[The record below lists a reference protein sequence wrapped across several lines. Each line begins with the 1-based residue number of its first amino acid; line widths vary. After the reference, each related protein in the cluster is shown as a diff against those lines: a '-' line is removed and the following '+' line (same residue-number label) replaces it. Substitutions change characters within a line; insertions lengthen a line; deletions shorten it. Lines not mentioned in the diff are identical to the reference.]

1 MNVMITGISRGV
13 GLEITKLF
21 LENGHTVYGISRA
34 ESNELK
40 TLGKQFPERLF
51 FKNFDLTN
59 PENIKKD
66 IFKDFVN
73 NHIPIHVLINNAAM
87 AYDDIVTNLNYD
99 NLKTMF
105 DVNLY
110 SPMFLTKYAIRNMIF
125 NRVSGSIVHI
135 SSVSAHTGYKGLSM
149 YAASKGA
156 LQSFSKNISREWGER
171 GIRSNIVVPGYME
184 TEMNAKLTTEHKSR
198 IFKRTALKKETD
210 MRSVAETVLFL
221 SDQRSQS
228 ITGQEIFVDSGT
240 L

>member
-1 MNVMITGISRGV
+1 MNVLITGVSRGV
-13 GLEITKLF
+13 GFEIAKLF
-21 LENGHTVYGISRA
+21 LENGHTVYGISRT
-34 ESNELK
+34 ESEELK
-40 TLGKQFPERLF
+40 NLEKQYQQNLF
-51 FKNFDLTN
+51 FTTFDLSN
-59 PENIKKD
+59 PENIQQEV
-66 IFKDFVN
+66 FKNFVTN
-73 NHIPIHVLINNAAM
+73 QIPIHVLINNAAM
-87 AYDDIVTNLNYD
+87 AYDDIVTNLNYND
-99 NLKTMF
+99 LKTMF

-110 SPMFLTKYAIRNMIF
+110 SPMFLTKYAIRNMIY
-125 NRVSGSIVHI
+125 NRVSGSIIHI
-135 SSVSAHTGYKGLSM
+135 SSISAHTGYKGLSM

-184 TEMNAKLTTEHKSR
+184 TAMNAKLTQDHKNR

-221 SDQRSQS
+221 AGEKAKS

>member
-1 MNVMITGISRGV
+1 MNILITGVSRGV
-13 GLEITKLF
+13 GLEMSKLF
-21 LENGHTVYGISRA
+21 LENGHTVYGLSRT
-34 ESNELK
+34 ESEELK
-40 TLGKQFPERLF
+40 ALEKQYPEKLF
-51 FKNFDLTN
+51 FKIFDLSN
-59 PENIKKD
+59 PENIKQEV
-66 IFKDFVN
+66 FKDFVHN
-73 NHIPIHVLINNAAM
+73 KIPIHVLINNAAM
-87 AYDDIVTNLNYD
+87 AYDDIVTNLNYND
-99 NLKTMF
+99 LKTMF

-110 SPMFLTKYAIRNMIF
+110 SPMFLTKYAIRNMIY
-125 NRVSGSIVHI
+125 NRVAGSIIHI
-135 SSVSAHTGYKGLSM
+135 SSISAHTGYKGLSM

-184 TEMNAKLTTEHKSR
+184 TAMNAKLTPDHKNR

-221 SDQRSQS
+221 SDERSKS

>member
-1 MNVMITGISRGV
+1 MNVLITGVSRGV
-13 GLEITKLF
+13 GLEMSKLF
-21 LENGHTVYGISRA
+21 LENGHTVYGISRT
-34 ESNELK
+34 ESEEFAMLE
-40 TLGKQFPERLF
+40 KQYPKHLF
-51 FKNFDLTN
+51 FKIFDLSR
-59 PENIKKD
+59 PEEIRQAV
-66 IFKDFVN
+66 FREFVN
-73 NHIPIHVLINNAAM
+73 NQIPIHVLINNAAM
-87 AYDDIVTNLNYD
+87 AYDDIVTNLKYVD
-99 NLKTMF
+99 LKTMF

-110 SPMFLTKYAIRNMIF
+110 SPMFLTKYAIRNMIY
-125 NRVSGSIVHI
+125 NRISGSIIHI
-135 SSVSAHTGYKGLSM
+135 SSISAHTGYKGLSM

-184 TEMNAKLTTEHKSR
+184 TAMNEKLSQEHKNR

-221 SDQRSQS
+221 SDERSKS

>member
-1 MNVMITGISRGV
+1 MNILITGISRGV
-13 GLEITKLF
+13 GLEMSRLF
-21 LENGHTVYGISRA
+21 LENGHAVYGISRK
-34 ESNELK
+34 ESEELK
-40 TLGKQFPERLF
+40 ALEQQYPENLF
-51 FKNFDLTN
+51 FKIFDLSN
-59 PENIKKD
+59 PENIKQEV
-66 IFKDFVN
+66 FKDFVHN
-73 NHIPIHVLINNAAM
+73 KIPIHVLINNAAT

-99 NLKTMF
+99 DLKTMF

-110 SPMFLTKYAIRNMIF
+110 SPMFLTKYAIRNMIY
-125 NRVSGSIVHI
+125 NRVSGSIIHI
-135 SSVSAHTGYKGLSM
+135 SSISAHTGYKGLSM

-184 TEMNAKLTTEHKSR
+184 TAMNKKLSQEHKNR

-221 SDQRSQS
+221 SDERSKS

>member
-1 MNVMITGISRGV
+1 MNVLITGVSRGV
-13 GLEITKLF
+13 GLEMSKLF
-21 LENGHTVYGISRA
+21 LENGHTVYGISRT
-34 ESNELK
+34 ESEEFAMLEK
-40 TLGKQFPERLF
+40 EYPKHLF
-51 FKNFDLTN
+51 FKIFDLSR
-59 PENIKKD
+59 PEEIRQTV
-66 IFKDFVN
+66 FREFVN
-73 NHIPIHVLINNAAM
+73 NQIPIHVLINNAAM
-87 AYDDIVTNLNYD
+87 AYDDIVTNLKYVD
-99 NLKTMF
+99 LKTMF

-110 SPMFLTKYAIRNMIF
+110 SPMFLTKYAIRNMIY
-125 NRVSGSIVHI
+125 NRISGSIIHI
-135 SSVSAHTGYKGLSM
+135 SSISAHTGYKGLSM

-184 TEMNAKLTTEHKSR
+184 TAMNEKLSQEHKNR

-221 SDQRSQS
+221 SDERSKS

>member
-1 MNVMITGISRGV
+1 MNVLITGISRGV
-13 GLEITKLF
+13 GFEIAKLF
-21 LENGHTVYGISRA
+21 LENGHRVYGISRT
-34 ESNELK
+34 ESDELK
-40 TLGKQFPERLF
+40 ALERQYPDHLF
-51 FKNFDLTN
+51 FKNFDLSD
-59 PENIKKD
+59 PENIKQN
-66 IFKDFVN
+66 IFKDFIT

-87 AYDDIVTNLNYD
+87 AYDDIVTNLNYPE
-99 NLKTMF
+99 LKTMF

-110 SPMFLTKYAIRNMIF
+110 SPMFLTKYAIRNMIY
-125 NRVSGSIVHI
+125 NRISGSIIHI
-135 SSVSAHTGYKGLSM
+135 SSISAHTGYKGLSM

-184 TEMNAKLTTEHKSR
+184 TAMNAKLTQDHKNR

-210 MRSVAETVLFL
+210 MQSVAETVLFL
-221 SDQRSQS
+221 AGEKSKS

>member
-1 MNVMITGISRGV
+1 MNVLITGISRGV
-13 GLEITKLF
+13 GFEIAKLF
-21 LENGHTVYGISRA
+21 LESGHTVYGISRT
-34 ESNELK
+34 ESDELK
-40 TLGKQFPERLF
+40 ALEKQYPNQLF
-51 FKNFDLTN
+51 FKVFDLAD
-59 PENIKKD
+59 PANIHQEV
-66 IFKDFVN
+66 FKNFLN
-73 NHIPIHVLINNAAM
+73 NHIPLHVLINNAAM

-99 NLKTMF
+99 DLKTMF

-110 SPMFLTKYAIRNMIF
+110 SPMFLTKYGIRNMIY
-125 NRVSGSIVHI
+125 NRVAGSIIHI
-135 SSVSAHTGYKGLSM
+135 SSISAHTGYKGLSM

-184 TEMNAKLTTEHKSR
+184 TAMNAKLTQDHKNR

-221 SDQRSQS
+221 AGEKSKS

>member
-1 MNVMITGISRGV
+1 MNVLITGVSRGV
-13 GLEITKLF
+13 GLEMSKLF
-21 LENGHTVYGISRA
+21 LENGHTVYGISRT
-34 ESNELK
+34 ESEEFAMLEK
-40 TLGKQFPERLF
+40 EYPKHLF
-51 FKNFDLTN
+51 FKIFDLSR
-59 PENIKKD
+59 PEEIKQTV
-66 IFKDFVN
+66 FREFVN
-73 NHIPIHVLINNAAM
+73 NQIPIHVLVNNAAM
-87 AYDDIVTNLNYD
+87 AYDDIVTNLKYVD
-99 NLKTMF
+99 LKTMF

-110 SPMFLTKYAIRNMIF
+110 SPMFLAKYAIRNMIY
-125 NRVSGSIVHI
+125 NRISGSIIHI
-135 SSVSAHTGYKGLSM
+135 SSISAHTGYKGLSM

-184 TEMNAKLTTEHKSR
+184 TAMNEKLSQEHKNR

-221 SDQRSQS
+221 SDERSKS

>member
-1 MNVMITGISRGV
+1 MNILITGVSRGV
-13 GLEITKLF
+13 GLEMSKLF
-21 LENGHTVYGISRA
+21 LENGHIVYGLSRT
-34 ESNELK
+34 ESEELK
-40 TLGKQFPERLF
+40 ALEKQYPEKLF
-51 FKNFDLTN
+51 FKIFDLSN
-59 PENIKKD
+59 PENIKQEV
-66 IFKDFVN
+66 FKDFVHN
-73 NHIPIHVLINNAAM
+73 KIPIHVLINNAAM

-99 NLKTMF
+99 DLKTMF

-110 SPMFLTKYAIRNMIF
+110 SPMFLTKYAIRNMIY
-125 NRVSGSIVHI
+125 NRVAGSIIHI
-135 SSVSAHTGYKGLSM
+135 SSISAHTGYKGLSM

-184 TEMNAKLTTEHKSR
+184 TAMNAKLTPDHKNR

-221 SDQRSQS
+221 SDERSKS

>member
-1 MNVMITGISRGV
+1 MNVLITGISRGV
-13 GLEITKLF
+13 GFEIAKLF
-21 LENGHTVYGISRA
+21 LENGHTVYGISRT
-34 ESNELK
+34 ESDELK
-40 TLGKQFPERLF
+40 ALEKQYPNQLF
-51 FKNFDLTN
+51 FKVFDLAD
-59 PENIKKD
+59 PANIHQEV
-66 IFKDFVN
+66 FKSFLN
-73 NHIPIHVLINNAAM
+73 NHIPLHVLINNAAM

-99 NLKTMF
+99 DLKTMF

-110 SPMFLTKYAIRNMIF
+110 SPMFLTKYGIRNMIY
-125 NRVSGSIVHI
+125 NRVAGSIIHI
-135 SSVSAHTGYKGLSM
+135 SSISAHTGYKGLSM

-184 TEMNAKLTTEHKSR
+184 TAMNAKLTQDHKNR

-221 SDQRSQS
+221 AGEKSKS